1 MFCNTLRLD
10 GGLLVNFLDRIKEK
24 RATHALPASFSLAG
38 GRCGGSPA
46 FSLLSG
52 RGFHPHVL
60 HRFEVHGVRRLLAVC
75 REGEDVDG
83 K

>member
-1 MFCNTLRLD
+1 MFCNTLYLN
-10 GGLLVNFLDRIKEK
+10 GGLLAIFLDRIKEK
-24 RATHALPASFSLAG
+24 RAAHALPASFSLAG

-52 RGFHPHVL
+52 RGVHPHGL
-60 HRFEVHGVRRLLAVC
+60 HRFEVQGVRRLLAVC

>member
-1 MFCNTLRLD
+1 MFCNTLYLN
-10 GGLLVNFLDRIKEK
+10 GGLLAIFLDRIKEK
-24 RATHALPASFSLAG
+24 RAAHALPASFSLAG
-38 GRCGGSPA
+38 GRCGKSPA

-52 RGFHPHVL
+52 RGAHSHGL

-75 REGEDVDG
+75 GEGEDVDG